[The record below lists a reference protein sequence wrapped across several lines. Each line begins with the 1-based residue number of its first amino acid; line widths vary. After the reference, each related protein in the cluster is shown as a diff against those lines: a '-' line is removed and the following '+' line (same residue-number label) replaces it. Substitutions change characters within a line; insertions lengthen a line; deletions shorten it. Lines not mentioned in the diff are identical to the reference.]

1 MDSILDSIKKK
12 IGIEKTDKSF
22 DDDIT
27 MTINSA
33 LSIATQLGV
42 GPAEGFLIT
51 GNVETWEELIGTRK
65 DLEIVKDYVYM
76 KVKLVF
82 DPPTSSAVMDA
93 FQTMIK
99 EYEFRINI
107 IAETKL

>member
-1 MDSILDSIKKK
+1 MYKV
-12 IGIEKTDKSF
+12 F
-22 DDDIT
+22 DDDVI

-42 GPAEGFLIT
+42 GPDSGFLIT
-51 GNVETWEELIGTRK
+51 GNTETWEDLIGERK

-82 DPPTSSAVMDA
+82 DPPTSSAVMEA
-93 FQTMIK
+93 FKTMIK
-99 EYEFRINI
+99 EYEFRINVI
-107 IAETKL
+107 VETKIPEVNSK